1 MKAEVTLIETMEQAR
16 EAWREFA
23 ASDGMLAFDTET
35 TGLYV
40 RAGEHG
46 DTARTVQVSFRP
58 WTKAYVFETN
68 DRWKEAISAFFEA
81 AQGVIAHNLKFDLHA
96 METYGVPILDLVD
109 DEHLHDTIWVARL
122 HDERDDAKLKPLS
135 TKYLSDDAAD
145 DQAALRRVMKK
156 NGWGWDTVPV
166 SYLVQYGGMDA
177 ILTGRLFDLLHP
189 RIDYAY
195 DAYRREQKL
204 VGIVYRME
212 RAGLLVDEELLAH
225 VDSTFEKE
233 IAETKTAIEAKAPGL
248 NPNAA
253 HQIKSALREAGAEV
267 KDTTAATL
275 MALSEPDEAV
285 ELASLILRY
294 RTAKKAHSTYTQAW
308 RKLITP
314 EGRIHP
320 NLNTLGAKTGRFS
333 SSDPNL
339 QNVKRGHTLRDVFM
353 APEGSKMVVADWD
366 QMELRLYAHFARD
379 ERMRSAF
386 LVGDDVYQQA
396 ADLMGVSRQIGKMIM
411 LASIYGAGP
420 KTLKAQCVKQA
431 YQFGFPEVVPEL
443 LSFDWDELHKT
454 FHSAY
459 RIKDLARLTELQA
472 RRRGQLGEAY
482 IVTLGGR
489 RQRPKRVILP
499 PYNSHG
505 NRQTIYIYKDLGNSL
520 VQGSSSDL
528 MKQAIIDADEAGLG
542 EYMRLTVHDELILE
556 VPDDK
561 VEWASEIMEKVMTR
575 REFVPPLTVGAQAA
589 QRYGEAK

>member
-1 MKAEVTLIETMEQAR
+1 MSEVIFVETMEQAR
-16 EAWREFA
+16 QAWREFA

-46 DTARTVQVSFRP
+46 DKGRTVQISFRP
-58 WTKAYVFETN
+58 WDVAYVFEMT
-68 DRWKEAISAFFEA
+68 DRWREPIAAFFEA
-81 AQGVIAHNLKFDLHA
+81 AQGVIAHNLKFDVHV
-96 METYGVPILDLVD
+96 METYGVKVFDLVPN
-109 DEHLHDTIWVARL
+109 EGLHDTVWVARL
-122 HDERDDAKLKPLS
+122 HDERDGARLKPLAV
-135 TKYLSDDAAD
+135 TYLSDDSAD
-145 DQAALRRVMKK
+145 EQSSLKRLMRK
-156 NGWGWDTVPV
+156 NNWDWATVPV
-166 SYLVQYGGMDA
+166 RYLVEYGGLDA
-177 ILTGRLFDLLHP
+177 ILTGRLFDLLRP

-204 VGIVYRME
+204 APIVYRME
-212 RAGLLVDEELLAH
+212 REGLLVDQELLEH

-233 IAETKTAIEAKAPGL
+233 IEETKAAIEERVPGL

-253 HQIKSALREAGAEV
+253 HQIKAALRDLDVEV
-267 KDTTAATL
+267 ADTSAATL
-275 MALSEPDEAV
+275 MALSEPDDAV
-285 ELASLILRY
+285 ALASLVLRY
-294 RTAKKAHSTYTQAW
+294 RAAKKAHSTYTQTW

-339 QNVKRGHTLRDVFM
+339 QNVKRGHTLRDVFI

-379 ERMRSAF
+379 ERMRAAF
-386 LVGDDVYQQA
+386 LAGEDVYQQA

-420 KTLKAQCVKQA
+420 KTLKTNCVKQA

-443 LSFDWDELHKT
+443 LSFDWVELHRK
-454 FHSAY
+454 FHAAY

-489 RQRPKRVILP
+489 RQRPKRVVLP

-505 NRQTIYIYKDLGNSL
+505 SRQTIYIYKDLGNSL